1 MLDAAGNHMVEEHDD
16 DEDEEE
22 VDDDVDIDGDDYV
35 ELLALRSYQ
44 ICWTLRVTV
53 SLRKI
58 RMMKIIGGDMSD
70 N

>member
-1 MLDAAGNHMVEEHDD
+1 MVEEHDD

-35 ELLALRSYQ
+35 ELLALSSYQ
-44 ICWTLRVTV
+44 ICWTLWVTV

-58 RMMKIIGGDMSD
+58 RMMRIIGADMSD
-70 N
+70 NWW